1 MEWQVFHEGKFFDIL
16 HSESFLE
23 QNLAF
28 KRASKALVP
37 QLALLKYNNEA
48 SFVGEHVDGFRK
60 VLDNQGDNAEIRL
73 KLQFVPGQ
81 TLREFRSHE
90 SSIGDKLRMCVAIAK
105 RLAEVQRQ
113 DMVHLNLN
121 PDHILI
127 EKGTQRIYF
136 ISLGM
141 AAKIRGKLGLQHR
154 PTFPEADQDYIAPE
168 QTGRIGASIG
178 FYTDIYSLGAV
189 FYWLFTGFSPF
200 DSKDGAAKIHAH
212 IALTPRNPAEI
223 VDIPSIL
230 ADIILKMLEKDLGN
244 RYHSAIGV
252 LHDLEEVMHQL
263 ESKGLAEDFELG
275 TNDASGVLRMT
286 DQLFGREAQFNQL
299 LQSFH
304 RVIEGEKVLTLV
316 YGNSGV
322 GKSSLVESIYGR
334 VLSEGGLFTSGK
346 FDQLKTDTPYAAFS
360 QALGRLVAQLLMMN
374 QENLAKWKEEFH
386 RLLHPVGRVLY
397 DVIPGLESILE
408 NEPEVP
414 VLNGLEA
421 QLRFNYAMNRFF
433 QVFSGTGRPL
443 VIFIDDL
450 QWGDTSSFSL
460 MRNILTSSDIQN
472 VLLIGA
478 YRDNE
483 VAPGHLFLQFR
494 SEIEEMGYQPEEI
507 YLANLHYEDIHRL
520 VTSSLGK
527 SKKSLDDLV
536 KIVDKKSGGNVLL
549 AIQFLKAIYNSE
561 RLSFDSAR
569 GSWKWDEQ
577 ELINFNVDGD
587 IVDLFLD
594 TIKKLPAATAT
605 LLKLASCRGNK
616 FRVEELAIITASK
629 TTDIL
634 VKLQPGLDLDLI
646 IESHDGFMYFV
657 HDRVQ
662 QAFYSLNDELGRQS
676 YHLKIGRLL
685 LESASDQELAENVFD
700 IVNQLNFG
708 RRLVTVPS
716 DLRRVCELNIMAGI
730 RAQNA
735 TAYAFAL
742 QYFQNAIQLL
752 PENSW
757 EFDRKFTYNLYLG
770 AAIAANQ
777 CNQQELFDRFTGL
790 LDSHTADV
798 LEMLKLAEL
807 RILNAN
813 IANNQKKVV
822 EVGIEA
828 LRKCDIKLKLHPSQ
842 LDVLIGFIKTNIRLS
857 RFREGEIEKLP
868 RINDEKTIICMS
880 IMHHLSLAAYFLE
893 PNLLPL
899 LMFELIRLTLKFGLG
914 PKSTVALVVFG
925 YINIAFMGKIEKGL
939 KMGQLGDRLGDILGD
954 ESQFVFNKQ
963 AYIMFIAQW
972 LKHLADSIPDL
983 EEAFKK
989 GLEAG
994 NFEFTSII
1002 GQLIIYWYFYG
1013 GMPLDKLLRRGEL
1026 LSLQIAPLNQIMQIK
1041 RIALFR
1047 QSAACLVEGVSDF
1060 DVLRGPIFN
1069 ELEAGFPNVAEFGL
1083 YYHNLYAQKKL
1094 IALVFNQNEV
1104 AWKYCA
1110 LEKTCLIPVKGSVTE
1125 TLFYFYENICI
1136 TPIFFQRSKDEQK
1149 RLLKTIKKNLKLFKS
1164 LLKYSEINYRHRY
1177 EFMNAEYENL
1187 LGNYDAAFKS
1197 YTYALR
1203 FSRQNRYIQD
1213 EAIIWE
1219 RAGQFLRRQNQ
1230 DEAAQFYFS
1239 NAFKTYANWG
1249 AKAKLR
1255 QMKETYHGLI
1265 STEEIGVKSN
1275 NLDLNTIL
1283 KTINLIS
1290 GEMVLGNILRG
1301 LMDLITENAGAE
1313 RAFLIV
1319 EQDGSKIIKAS
1330 LDVSKNEV
1338 KVLQEIRYD
1347 QFDEISHAVVNYV
1360 ARTGEPLVLE
1370 DARTKLPYSN
1380 EAYVVQQQLKSVACM
1395 PLKHAGLAFAYLY
1408 LENRLLPGAFTDER
1422 VEIIQVMASQTAIS
1436 LQNAMLLDRTTQLN
1450 QRLMEEVEVRK
1461 VAEANLRINE
1471 KRLEEYNANLESKV
1485 FARTLDLQSEKE
1497 KSDEL
1502 LLNILPSDIAKEL
1515 KEKGTAQA
1523 QKYGSVTVMFTDF
1536 KGFSIIAE
1544 NMSADD
1550 LVSELDF
1557 CFKEFD
1563 RIIQRY
1569 GIEKI
1574 KTIGDAY
1581 MAVGGLPVV
1590 NDSHAVNVVNAALE
1604 IRDFMDQHGKKRAS
1618 ESKPV
1623 FEVRIGIHT
1632 GNVVA
1637 GIVGLKKFAYDI
1649 WGDTVNLA
1657 ARMESSSEEG
1667 KINISGATYQLVK
1680 DYFQCHYRGKIL
1692 AKNKGEVDMYFV
1704 ETPKYDL
1711 ASLNGLP
1718 ELKKHDL

>member
-1 MEWQVFHEGKFFDIL
+1 MEWQVLYEGKFFDIL
-16 HSESFLE
+16 HSDSFLE
-23 QNLAF
+23 QNIAF
-28 KRASKALVP
+28 KRASQASISQIALM
-37 QLALLKYNNEA
+37 KSNNEA
-48 SFVGEHVDGFRK
+48 SFIGEQIDGFRK
-60 VLDNQGDNAEIRL
+60 VLGSEGDNSEIRL
-73 KLQFVPGQ
+73 KLQFVHGQ
-81 TLREFRSHE
+81 TLREYAATNPSFV
-90 SSIGDKLRMCVAIAK
+90 GKLRVCIAISK
-105 RLAEVQRQ
+105 RLADVQRQ
-113 DMVHLNLN
+113 DTVHLNLN

-127 EKGTQRIYF
+127 EKSTHRIYF

-141 AAKIRGKLGLQHR
+141 AAKIRGKIGLQHR
-154 PTFPEADQDYIAPE
+154 LTFPEADQDYIAPE

-200 DSKDGAAKIHAH
+200 ESKEGAAKIHAH
-212 IALTPRNPAEI
+212 IALTPRNPAET
-223 VDIPSIL
+223 VDIPLAL
-230 ADIILKMLEKDLGN
+230 ADIILKMLEKDLQN

-252 LHDLEEVMHQL
+252 LHDLEEVLHQL
-263 ESKGLAEDFELG
+263 ESSGVAEKFELG
-275 TNDASGVLRMT
+275 TNDASGVLRTT
-286 DQLFGREAQFNQL
+286 DQLFGREVQINQL

-304 RVIEGEKVLTLV
+304 RVMEGEKILTLV

-322 GKSSLVESIYGR
+322 GKSALVESIYGR
-334 VLSEGGLFTSGK
+334 VLGEGGLFTSGK

-360 QALGRLVAQLLMMN
+360 QALGRLMAQLLMMN
-374 QENLAKWKEEFH
+374 QENLLKWKEEFH

-408 NEPEVP
+408 NEPELP

-421 QLRFNYAMNRFF
+421 QLRFNYAMNNFF
-433 QVFSGTGRPL
+433 QVFSRTGTPL

-450 QWGDTSSFSL
+450 QWSDVSSLSL
-460 MRNILTSSDIQN
+460 MRNILTSNEIQN
-472 VLLIGA
+472 ILLVGA

-483 VAPGHLFLQFR
+483 VTTGHLFLQFKM
-494 SEIEEMGYQPEEI
+494 EIGEMGFQPEEI
-507 YLANLHYEDIHRL
+507 HLTNLQYGDIYRL

-527 SKKSLDDLV
+527 SKKPLDDLV

-561 RLSFDSAR
+561 RLFFDSAS

-594 TIKKLPAATAT
+594 TIKELPEDTAT

-616 FRVEELAIITASK
+616 FRLEELELITGSK
-629 TTDIL
+629 KANISKD
-634 VKLQPGLDLDLI
+634 LQPAVDLDLV
-646 IESHDGFMYFV
+646 IESHDGYMYFV

-662 QAFYSLNDELGRQS
+662 QAFYSLNDELGKQRH
-676 YHLKIGRLL
+676 HLRIGRLL
-685 LESASDQELAENVFD
+685 LENASDQELAEGIFD
-700 IVNQLNFG
+700 IANQLNFG
-708 RRLVTVPS
+708 KALIAEPSELHRL
-716 DLRRVCELNIMAGI
+716 CELNIMAGV

-735 TAYAFAL
+735 TAYLFAL

-757 EFDRKFTYNLYLG
+757 ELDRKFTYDLYLH

-777 CNQQELFDRFTGL
+777 CNKQELFDQFTGL
-790 LDSHTADV
+790 LDKHVSDV
-798 LEMLKLAEL
+798 LDMLKLAEL
-807 RILNAN
+807 KILNAN
-813 IANNQKKVV
+813 VANNQKRVI

-828 LRKCDIKLKLHPSQ
+828 LRKCDINLKLHPSQ
-842 LDVLIGFIKTNIRLS
+842 VDVLIGYLMTNIRLS
-857 RFREGEIEKLP
+857 RFKEGEIEKLP
-868 RINDEKTIICMS
+868 RITDEKTIISMS

-893 PNLLPL
+893 PNLVPL
-899 LMFELIRLTLKFGLG
+899 FMFELIRLTLKFGLG
-914 PKSTVALVVFG
+914 PKSAVALVVFG
-925 YINIAFMGKIEKGL
+925 YINIAFMGKIDKGL
-939 KMGQLGDRLGDILGD
+939 KMGQLGNRLGDILGD

-989 GLEAG
+989 GLETG

-1026 LSLQIAPLNQIMQIK
+1026 LSLQVAPLNQIMQIK

-1047 QSAACLVEGVSDF
+1047 QSAASLVDGVSDY
-1060 DVLRGPIFN
+1060 DILKGPIFD
-1069 ELEAGFPNVAEFGL
+1069 EQEAGFPNVAEFAL

-1094 IALVFNQNEV
+1094 IALVFNQDEI

-1125 TLFYFYENICI
+1125 TLFYFYENLCI
-1136 TPIFFQRSKDEQK
+1136 TPIFGRRSKDEQK
-1149 RLLKTIKKNLKLFKS
+1149 KLLKIAKKNLKLFKG
-1164 LLKYSEINYRHRY
+1164 LLKYSELNYRHRY
-1177 EFMNAEYENL
+1177 EVMNAEYESL
-1187 LGNYDAAFKS
+1187 LGNYDGALKS
-1197 YTYALR
+1197 FTYALR
-1203 FSRQNRYIQD
+1203 FARQNRYIQD

-1230 DEAAQFYFS
+1230 DEAAEFYFS
-1239 NAFKTYANWG
+1239 NAYKAYSKWG
-1249 AKAKLR
+1249 AKAKLL
-1255 QMKETYHGLI
+1255 QMKEAYHGVI
-1265 STEEIGVKSN
+1265 SSEEIGAKST

-1290 GEMVLGNILRG
+1290 GEMVLGNILKG
-1301 LMDLITENAGAE
+1301 LMDLITENAGAD

-1319 EQDGSKIIKAS
+1319 EEDGSKIIKAS

-1338 KVLQEIRYD
+1338 KVLQEIHFD

-1370 DARTKLPYSN
+1370 DARSKLPYSN
-1380 EAYVVQQQLKSVACM
+1380 EAYVLQHQLKSVVCM
-1395 PLKHAGLAFAYLY
+1395 PLKHAGDAFAYLY

-1436 LQNAMLLDRTTQLN
+1436 LQNAMLLERTTQLN
-1450 QRLMEEVEVRK
+1450 EQLMQEVEVRK
-1461 VAEANLRINE
+1461 AAETNLRINE
-1471 KRLEEYNANLESKV
+1471 RRLEEYNANLESKV
-1485 FARTLDLQSEKE
+1485 VERTIDLQSEKE

-1590 NDSHAVNVVNAALE
+1590 NDSHAVNVVRAALE
-1604 IRDFMDQHGKKRAS
+1604 IRDFMDQHGKKRAAQN
-1618 ESKPV
+1618 KPV

-1667 KINISGATYQLVK
+1667 KINISGTTYQLVK

-1704 ETPKYDL
+1704 EAPK
-1711 ASLNGLP
+1711 P
-1718 ELKKHDL
+1718 ELVSAN

>member
-1 MEWQVFHEGKFFDIL
+1 MEWQVLNEGKFFDIL
-16 HSESFLE
+16 HSDSFLE
-23 QNLAF
+23 QNIAF
-28 KRASKALVP
+28 KRASQLSISQVALM
-37 QLALLKYNNEA
+37 KSNNEA
-48 SFVGEHVDGFRK
+48 SFIGQHIDGFRK
-60 VLDNQGDNAEIRL
+60 VLGSEGDNAEICL
-73 KLQFVPGQ
+73 KVQFVHGQ
-81 TLREFRSHE
+81 TLRQFAASKPDFEE
-90 SSIGDKLRMCVAIAK
+90 KLGVCIAICK

-121 PDHILI
+121 PDHIII
-127 EKGTQRIYF
+127 EKGTHRIYF

-141 AAKIRGKLGLQHR
+141 ACKIKGKIGLQHR
-154 PTFPEADQDYIAPE
+154 LTFSEADQDYIPPE

-189 FYWLFTGFSPF
+189 FYWLFATQSPF
-200 DSKDGAAKIHAH
+200 EFKEGAAKIHAH
-212 IALTPRNPAEI
+212 IALTPRNPAET
-223 VDIPSIL
+223 VDIPLAL
-230 ADIILKMLEKDLGN
+230 ADIILKMLEKDLQN

-252 LHDLEEVMHQL
+252 LHDLEEVLHQL
-263 ESKGLAEDFELG
+263 ESRGVAQTFELG
-275 TNDASGVLRMT
+275 TNDASGVLRTT
-286 DQLFGREAQFNQL
+286 DQLFGREVQINQL

-304 RVIEGEKVLTLV
+304 RVIEGEKILTLV

-322 GKSSLVESIYGR
+322 GKSALVESVYGR

-360 QALGRLVAQLLMMN
+360 QALGRLMGQLLLMN
-374 QENLAKWKEEFH
+374 QESLAKWKEEFH

-397 DVIPGLESILE
+397 EVIPGLERVLE
-408 NEPEVP
+408 NEPELP
-414 VLNGLEA
+414 VLNGLDA
-421 QLRFNYAMNRFF
+421 QLRFNYAMNNFF
-433 QVFSGTGRPL
+433 QVFARVGKPL

-450 QWGDTSSFSL
+450 QWSDISSLSL
-460 MRNILTSSDIQN
+460 MRNILTSKDIQN
-472 VLLIGA
+472 VLLVGA

-483 VAPGHLFLQFR
+483 VTTGHLFLQFKM
-494 SEIEEMGYQPEEI
+494 EIEDMGLMPEEI
-507 YLANLHYEDIHRL
+507 HLSNLRYEDIHQL

-527 SKKSLDDLV
+527 SKRPLDDLV

-561 RLSFDSAR
+561 RLFFDSASGR
-569 GSWKWDEQ
+569 WNWDEQ

-594 TIKKLPAATAT
+594 TIKELPEATVT

-616 FRVEELAIITASK
+616 FGVGELSIVTGTKRIHVSRE
-629 TTDIL
+629 
-634 VKLQPGLDLDLI
+634 LQPAIDLDLI
-646 IESHDGFMYFV
+646 IESYDGLMYFV

-662 QAFYSLNDELGRQS
+662 QAFYSLNDNPGRQAH
-676 YHLKIGRLL
+676 HLRIGQVL
-685 LESASDQELAENVFD
+685 LENASIQELAENIFD

-708 RRLVTVPS
+708 KALIIESSEIRRL
-716 DLRRVCELNIMAGI
+716 CELNIMAGI

-735 TAYAFAL
+735 TAYVFAL

-752 PENSW
+752 PGRAW
-757 EFDRKFTYNLYLG
+757 ELDRRFTYDLYLR
-770 AAIAANQ
+770 AAVAANQ
-777 CNQQELFDRFTGL
+777 CNQKELFDRFTGV
-790 LDSHTADV
+790 LDSYAADV
-798 LEMLKLAEL
+798 MDMLKLAEL
-807 RILNAN
+807 KILNAN
-813 IANNQKKVV
+813 VANNQKRVI

-828 LRKCDIKLKLHPSQ
+828 LKKCDINLKLHPSQ
-842 LDVLIGFIKTNIRLS
+842 VDVLIGYLMTNIRLS
-857 RFREGEIEKLP
+857 RFKEGEIERLP
-868 RINDEKTIICMS
+868 RITDEKTIICMS

-893 PNLLPL
+893 PNLVPL
-899 LMFELIRLTLKFGLG
+899 FMFELIRLTLKFGLG
-914 PKSTVALVVFG
+914 PKSAVALVVFG
-925 YINIAFMGKIEKGL
+925 YINIAFMGRIDKGL
-939 KMGQLGDRLGDILGD
+939 KMGQLGNRLGDILGD

-963 AYIMFIAQW
+963 AYLMFIAQW
-972 LKHLADSIPDL
+972 LKHLADSIPEL

-989 GLEAG
+989 GLETG

-1026 LSLQIAPLNQIMQIK
+1026 LSLQVAPLNQIMQIK

-1047 QSAACLVEGVSDF
+1047 QSAASLVDGVSDY
-1060 DVLRGPIFN
+1060 DILKGPIFD
-1069 ELEAGFPNVAEFGL
+1069 EQEAGFPNVAEFAL

-1094 IALVFNQNEV
+1094 IAMVFNEDEV

-1125 TLFYFYENICI
+1125 TLFYFYENLCI
-1136 TPIFFQRSKDEQK
+1136 TPIFGRRSKDEQK
-1149 RLLKTIKKNLKLFKS
+1149 QLLKIAKKNLRLFKG
-1164 LLKYSEINYRHRY
+1164 LLKYSELNYRHRY
-1177 EFMNAEYENL
+1177 EVMNAEYESMQ
-1187 LGNYDAAFKS
+1187 GNYDEALKS
-1197 YTYALR
+1197 FTYALR
-1203 FSRQNRYIQD
+1203 FARQNRYIQD

-1230 DEAAQFYFS
+1230 DEAAEFYFS
-1239 NAFKTYANWG
+1239 NAYKAYAKWG
-1249 AKAKLR
+1249 AKAKLK
-1255 QMKETYHGLI
+1255 QMKEEYHGLI
-1265 STEEIGVKSN
+1265 SNEEMNPKST

-1290 GEMVLGNILRG
+1290 GEMVLGNILKG
-1301 LMDLITENAGAE
+1301 LMDLITENAGAD

-1319 EQDGSKIIKAS
+1319 EEDGVKIIKAS
-1330 LDVSKNEV
+1330 LDVSKSEV
-1338 KVLQEIRYD
+1338 KVMQEIHFD
-1347 QFDEISHAVVNYV
+1347 QFDEISHAVVNFV
-1360 ARTGEPLVLE
+1360 ARTGDPLVLE
-1370 DARTKLPYSN
+1370 DARTRLPYSN
-1380 EAYVVQQQLKSVACM
+1380 EAYVIQHQLKSVVCM
-1395 PLKHAGLAFAYLY
+1395 PLKHAGEAFAYLY

-1436 LQNAMLLDRTTQLN
+1436 LQNARLLERTTQLN
-1450 QRLMEEVEVRK
+1450 EQLMQEVEVRK
-1461 VAEANLRINE
+1461 AAEANLRINE
-1471 KRLEEYNANLESKV
+1471 RRLEEYNANLESKV
-1485 FARTLDLQSEKE
+1485 RERTLDLQSEKE

-1590 NDSHAVNVVNAALE
+1590 NDGHAVNVVKAALE
-1604 IRDFMDQHGKKRAS
+1604 IRDFMDQHGKKRAAQN
-1618 ESKPV
+1618 KPV

-1667 KINISGATYQLVK
+1667 KINISGTTYQLIK
-1680 DYFQCHYRGKIL
+1680 DQFQCHYRGKIL

-1704 ETPKYDL
+1704 EDFK
-1711 ASLNGLP
+1711 P
-1718 ELKKHDL
+1718 ELVAAN

>member
-1 MEWQVFHEGKFFDIL
+1 MEWQVLNEGKFFDIL

-23 QNLAF
+23 QNIAF
-28 KRASKALVP
+28 KKASQVSISQVALM
-37 QLALLKYNNEA
+37 KSNNEA
-48 SFVGEHVDGFRK
+48 SFFGQHIDGFRK
-60 VLDNQGDNAEIRL
+60 VLGSEGDNSEIRL
-73 KLQFVPGQ
+73 KLQFVHGH
-81 TLREFRSHE
+81 TLREFAATNPGFE
-90 SSIGDKLRMCVAIAK
+90 EKLRVCIAICK

-121 PDHILI
+121 PDHIII
-127 EKGTQRIYF
+127 EKGTHRIYF

-141 AAKIRGKLGLQHR
+141 ACKIKGKIGLQHR
-154 PTFPEADQDYIAPE
+154 ITFSEADQDYIAPE

-189 FYWLFTGFSPF
+189 FYWLFAGQSPF
-200 DSKDGAAKIHAH
+200 ESKEGAAKIHAH
-212 IALTPRNPAEI
+212 IALTPRSPAEN
-223 VDIPSIL
+223 VDIPLVL
-230 ADIILKMLEKDLGN
+230 ADIILKMLEKDLQN

-252 LHDLEEVMHQL
+252 AHDLEEVMHEI
-263 ESKGLAEDFELG
+263 ESGGVVKKFELG
-275 TNDASGVLRMT
+275 TNDASGVLRTT
-286 DQLFGREAQFNQL
+286 DQLFGREVQINQL

-304 RVIEGEKVLTLV
+304 RVIEGEKILTLV

-322 GKSSLVESIYGR
+322 GKSALVESIYGR

-360 QALGRLVAQLLMMN
+360 QALGRLMAQLLMMN

-386 RLLHPVGRVLY
+386 QLLHPVGRVLY
-397 DVIPGLESILE
+397 EVIPGLESILE
-408 NEPEVP
+408 NEPELP

-421 QLRFNYAMNRFF
+421 QLRFNYAMNNFF
-433 QVFSGTGRPL
+433 QVFARTGKPL

-450 QWGDTSSFSL
+450 QWSDVSSLSL
-460 MRNILTSSDIQN
+460 MRNILISNDIQN

-483 VAPGHLFLQFR
+483 VTTGHLFLQFKM
-494 SEIEEMGYQPEEI
+494 EIEEMSLMPEEI
-507 YLANLHYEDIHRL
+507 HLSNLKYEDIYRL

-527 SKKSLDDLV
+527 SKRPLDDLV

-561 RLSFDSAR
+561 RLFFDSASGR
-569 GSWKWDEQ
+569 WNWDEQ

-594 TIKKLPAATAT
+594 TIKELPEATVT

-616 FRVEELAIITASK
+616 FSIEELSVVTGLRKAHVAR
-629 TTDIL
+629 D
-634 VKLQPGLDLDLI
+634 LQPAIDLDLV
-646 IESHDGFMYFV
+646 IESHDGYMYFV

-662 QAFYSLNDELGRQS
+662 QAFYSLNDDLGKQRH
-676 YHLKIGRLL
+676 HLKIGQLL
-685 LESASDQELAENVFD
+685 LENASIQELAENIFD

-708 RRLVTVPS
+708 KALITDSSESRRL
-716 DLRRVCELNIMAGI
+716 CELNIMAGI
-730 RAQNA
+730 RAQNS
-735 TAYAFAL
+735 TAYLFAL

-752 PENSW
+752 PENPW
-757 EFDRKFTYNLYLG
+757 ELDRKFTYDLYLR

-777 CNQQELFDRFTGL
+777 CNQQVLFDRFTGV
-790 LDSHTADV
+790 LDSYAEDV
-798 LEMLKLAEL
+798 MDMLKLAEL
-807 RILNAN
+807 KILNAN
-813 IANNQKKVV
+813 VANNQKRVI
-822 EVGIEA
+822 EVGIAA

-842 LDVLIGFIKTNIRLS
+842 VDVLIGYLMTNFRLS
-857 RFREGEIEKLP
+857 RFKEGEIEKLP
-868 RINDEKTIICMS
+868 RITDEKTIICMS

-893 PNLLPL
+893 PNLVPL
-899 LMFELIRLTLKFGLG
+899 FMFELIRLTLKFGLG
-914 PKSTVALVVFG
+914 PKSAVALVVFG
-925 YINIAFMGKIEKGL
+925 YINIAFMGKIDKGL
-939 KMGQLGDRLGDILGD
+939 KMGQLGNRLGDILGD

-963 AYIMFIAQW
+963 AYLMFIAQW

-989 GLEAG
+989 GLETG

-1013 GMPLDKLLRRGEL
+1013 GMPLEKLLRRGEL
-1026 LSLQIAPLNQIMQIK
+1026 LSLQVAPLNQIMQIK

-1047 QSAACLVEGVSDF
+1047 QSAAALVHGVSDF
-1060 DVLRGPIFN
+1060 EVLRGDIFD
-1069 ELEAGFPNVAEFGL
+1069 EQQAGFPNVAEFAL

-1094 IALVFNQNEV
+1094 IALVFNQDEI
-1104 AWKYCA
+1104 AWKYCE
-1110 LEKTCLIPVKGSVTE
+1110 LEKTCLVPVKGSVTE
-1125 TLFYFYENICI
+1125 MLFYFYESLCI
-1136 TPIFFQRSKDEQK
+1136 TPIFSNRSKDEQK
-1149 RLLKTIKKNLKLFKS
+1149 RLLKIVKKNLKLFKG
-1164 LLKYSEINYRHRY
+1164 LVKFSELNYRHRH
-1177 EFMNAEYENL
+1177 EVMNAEYQSL
-1187 LGNYDAAFKS
+1187 LGNYDAALKS
-1197 YTYALR
+1197 FTYALR
-1203 FSRQNRYIQD
+1203 FARQNRHIHD

-1219 RAGQFLRRQNQ
+1219 RAGQFLMRQNQ
-1230 DEAAQFYFS
+1230 NEAAEFYFS
-1239 NAFKTYANWG
+1239 NAFKAYAKWG
-1249 AKAKLR
+1249 AKAKLK
-1255 QMKETYHGLI
+1255 QMEEEYHALI
-1265 STEEIGVKSN
+1265 ANEEMNAKST

-1290 GEMVLGNILRG
+1290 GEMVLANILKG
-1301 LMDLITENAGAE
+1301 LMDLIAENAGAD

-1319 EQDGSKIIKAS
+1319 EENGAKIIKAS
-1330 LDVSKNEV
+1330 LDVSKSELNV
-1338 KVLQEIRYD
+1338 AQEIHFD

-1360 ARTGEPLVLE
+1360 ARTAEPLVLE
-1370 DARTKLPYSN
+1370 DARARLPYSN
-1380 EAYVVQQQLKSVACM
+1380 EAYVIQQQLKSVACL
-1395 PLKHAGLAFAYLY
+1395 PLKHQGVSFAYLY
-1408 LENRLLPGAFTDER
+1408 LENRLLPGAFTEER

-1436 LQNAMLLDRTTQLN
+1436 LQNAMLLERTTQLN
-1450 QRLMEEVEVRK
+1450 GQLMQEVEVRK
-1461 VAEANLRINE
+1461 AAEANLRINE

-1485 FARTLDLQSEKE
+1485 RERTLDLQSEKE

-1550 LVSELDF
+1550 LVSELDY

-1590 NDSHAVNVVNAALE
+1590 KEGHAINVVRAALE
-1604 IRDFMDQHGKKRAS
+1604 IRDFMDQHGKKRAAQD
-1618 ESKPV
+1618 KPV

-1667 KINISGATYQLVK
+1667 KINISGTTYQLIK
-1680 DYFQCHYRGKIL
+1680 DQFRCHYRGKIL

-1704 ETPKYDL
+1704 EDIK
-1711 ASLNGLP
+1711 P
-1718 ELKKHDL
+1718 ELVAAN